1 MIILKDKEISNHYA
15 MNKYSVVCQLHIKKK
30 KENIEKEIR
39 FVITR
44 DKGWLEEKLGEGSKK
59 LHSSSYKLNKY
70 SECNVQHN
78 KYN

>member
-1 MIILKDKEISNHYA
+1 MSITHLKE
-15 MNKYSVVCQLHIKKK
+15 KKK
-30 KENIEKEIR
+30 QENIEKRSDVWLPETGMVGGEI
-39 FVITR
+39 
-44 DKGWLEEKLGEGSKK
+44 DKK

>member
-1 MIILKDKEISNHYA
+1 MQWTNTVWYVNYTL
-15 MNKYSVVCQLHIKKK
+15 KKK

-39 FVITR
+39 CVVTR
-44 DKGWLEEKLGEGSKK
+44 DRGWLEEKLGEGSKK
-59 LHSSSYKLNKY
+59 WHSPSYKLNKY